1 MAIYNSYKPEFYL
14 GRDQDFDHT
23 LLDSCWRR
31 DKRYQVQCEHTYPIC
46 DSPEIE
52 IGGAHLRFVTEIES
66 KSPFSCVNRS
76 PLAFLPYA
84 RESKRTALDSGFH
97 IVDSAFFVTGS

>member
-46 DSPEIE
+46 
-52 IGGAHLRFVTEIES
+52 G
-66 KSPFSCVNRS
+66 S
-76 PLAFLPYA
+76 PL
-84 RESKRTALDSGFH
+84 
-97 IVDSAFFVTGS
+97 

>member
-23 LLDSCWRR
+23 IVDSFWRR
-31 DKRYQVQCEHTYPIC
+31 DKRYQVQCEHL
-46 DSPEIE
+46 SNMWLSSLE
-52 IGGAHLRFVTEIES
+52 IGEAHLRFVTEIES

-76 PLAFLPYA
+76 PLAFLPDV

-97 IVDSAFFVTGS
+97 MVDSAFFVSGS